1 MPVLKIYNKEKELIL
16 VSQEFTGD
24 KGWGLLTDLI
34 PNTTYEEGTYFV
46 SWEDKNYETE
56 LIPVPRFT
64 TESSTNK
71 ELVFYFK
78 DALTV
83 KPMTAY
89 DIAVKNGFT
98 GTEEEWVKSIK
109 GEKGDKL
116 TFNDLTE
123 DDKKELQGIQGE
135 RGIQGIPG
143 DAPNI
148 LDINGEYDI
157 TAYQPIA
164 PNEYNAMRYVRDTNN
179 TDEFMKGYDNYV
191 AIVGYKE
198 IDEVIKEDF
207 QKVTKGSLV
216 EVDGSD
222 NAYATDV
229 GTTIEHKFTGYSIS
243 LNAYTDKRGGVWKAT
258 IDGNFVKNISVYSV
272 VSVGGATEHIITDN
286 LENKEHTLVLEFI
299 GQDPENPTDTP
310 RGWVRYNKNNAGIN
324 TFKIIKKENKY
335 VKEQKIAMAYPTSN
349 KEYAIAVRPKDSSI
363 GSEFFPYHGKQTSFR
378 GENYVRSIIVDG
390 VEKDLTKKQENIRFN
405 ELILIQKIEHRL
417 PTDTS
422 IRMESTFIVTMKE
435 GKVYND
441 IRFKWLKPSEV
452 TSGYVFQMPFNS
464 NWFNSVVVD
473 LVEQVDKSDD
483 FGTSSNFDNNN
494 AKLYTGLSNDEIGK
508 DYIYQCVVNDTSVP
522 IDKLWLQHRDER
534 LQKLYPQYYTNT
546 NRETGDIDRFTGY
559 YEIKKIKDSNKIF
572 KV

>member
-1 MPVLKIYNKEKELIL
+1 MPHLKAYDKEGNILSVGYN
-16 VSQEFTGD
+16 VTGD
-24 KGWGLLTDLI
+24 QGSVII
-34 PNTTYEEGTYFV
+34 PNLSPHTNYPQGEFYV
-46 SWEDKNYETE
+46 SWVGDNYETE
-56 LIPVPRFT
+56 KVVVPEFT
-64 TESSTNK
+64 TLESSYK
-71 ELVFYFK
+71 EITFYAK
-78 DALTV
+78 DILTV
-83 KPMTAY
+83 KPKTAY
-89 DIAVKNGFT
+89 DIAVDNGFT

-109 GEKGDKL
+109 GEPGDKM
-116 TFNDLTE
+116 TFKDLSEE
-123 DDKKELQGIQGE
+123 DKEELKGEQGE

-164 PNEYNAMRYVRDTNN
+164 PNEYNAMRYFRDTSN

-191 AIVGYKE
+191 ATIGYKE
-198 IDEVIKEDF
+198 TDVELKEDF
-207 QKVTKGSLV
+207 QKVTEGSLV

-222 NAYATDV
+222 NAYATVV

-243 LNAYTDKRGGVWKAT
+243 LNAYNDKRGGVWKAT
-258 IDGNFVKNISVYSV
+258 IDGNFIKNISVYSLN
-272 VSVGGATEHIITDN
+272 SVGGAIEHNITNN

-299 GQDPENPTDTP
+299 GQDPENPTDSP
-310 RGWVRYNKNNAGIN
+310 RGWIRYNKNNAGIN

-335 VKEQKIAMAYPTSN
+335 GKEQKIAVAYPSSN
-349 KEYAIAVRPKDSSI
+349 KEYAIAVRPKDSSVD
-363 GSEFFPYHGKQTSFR
+363 SEFFPYHGEQTSFR

-405 ELILIQKIEHRL
+405 ELLLIQKIEHRL

-422 IRMESTFIVTMKE
+422 IRMECTFIVTMKD

-464 NWFNSVVVD
+464 NWFDFVVVD
-473 LVEQVDKSDD
+473 GIEQVNKSLNYRTQSD
-483 FGTSSNFDNNN
+483 FDNDN
-494 AKLYTGLSNDEIGK
+494 AKVYTGLSNGDIGK
-508 DYIYQCVVNDTSVP
+508 DYIYQCNITSATENV
-522 IDKLWLQHRDER
+522 KRLWLQHRDER
-534 LQKLYPQYYTNT
+534 LQKLYPQYYTNLS
-546 NRETGDIDRFTGY
+546 RETGDIDRFTGY